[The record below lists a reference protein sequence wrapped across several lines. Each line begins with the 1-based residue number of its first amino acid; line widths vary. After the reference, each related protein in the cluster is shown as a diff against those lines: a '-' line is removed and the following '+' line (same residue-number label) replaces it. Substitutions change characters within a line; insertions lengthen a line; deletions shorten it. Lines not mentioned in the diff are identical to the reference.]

1 MISLRTILQE
11 IGAEGSTY
19 YDAWVRPDAEQLRLE
34 FRVEHELKALNVFQ
48 DVTQF
53 LEAARLAKPE
63 RITAS
68 KDRAIQYRSR
78 TRNKQELISL
88 LRGYRSWGKYRSEE
102 KVERMYDRFRTNA
115 PMDMPLVLEWPN
127 GRRRVFAGN
136 TRMDIARHLD
146 IDPTVLIIKIPE

>member
-1 MISLRTILQE
+1 MISLRSILQE
-11 IGAEGSTY
+11 IGTEGATY
-19 YDAWVRPDAEQLRLE
+19 YNAWVRPDAEQLRLE
-34 FRVEHELKALNVFQ
+34 FRVEHELKGMTVFQ

-63 RITAS
+63 RITIS
-68 KDRAIQYRSR
+68 KDREIEYRSR
-78 TRNKQELISL
+78 TRNKEELLNL
-88 LRGYRSWGKYRSEE
+88 LRGYRSWGTYRSEE
-102 KVERMYDRFRTNA
+102 KVDRIYDRFRTNQ

-146 IDPTVLIIKIPE
+146 LDPTVLIIKIPE